1 MNNMIDDDE
10 SPFDLSNALNVE
22 EDQEQPMDPHTVHHA
37 GETHSSSLSSYLP
50 GGGHSHLDEMLPTD
64 MMGGEEQGILSA
76 AGLLGLEDETLAG
89 SAIAHGHVPAH
100 QREGTQPHKVRHHN
114 DGSRGPIHDRQGRGA
129 ADNDILAPTNLAVPV
144 PGTLASDLHSMSSLC
159 LSLSL
164 SLSLSHLLH
173 LPLLT
178 RPLAPPL
185 PISSPGRCNCH
196 SNWMISYFR
205 TCRAYQII
213 TTFR

>member
-100 QREGTQPHKVRHHN
+100 QREGT
-114 DGSRGPIHDRQGRGA
+114 
-129 ADNDILAPTNLAVPV
+129 
-144 PGTLASDLHSMSSLC
+144 
-159 LSLSL
+159 
-164 SLSLSHLLH
+164 
-173 LPLLT
+173 
-178 RPLAPPL
+178 
-185 PISSPGRCNCH
+185 
-196 SNWMISYFR
+196 R
-205 TCRAYQII
+205 TCIYRERCHISI
-213 TTFR
+213 VM